1 MAVIREPVCG
11 LVLSGGGAR
20 GLAHIGVIKVLER
33 AGIPIHLVAGSSMG
47 GIVAAGYARGMS
59 GLELEKAALEITK
72 PHNLLG
78 LVDLNLPRQGLLSG
92 TRVRD
97 YLAKV
102 IGHDVTFEDLA
113 LPLGLMTVDLVKGEE
128 VLLREGLV
136 LDAVRATMAFPG
148 VFDPVTMGDRRLA
161 DGGILNDF
169 PVDAARR
176 MGAEVVIGVDVG
188 IDYYDLDL
196 ADNPKTNPVTRVTQT
211 AWRAMSLSMRSLQAL
226 KIREARPDVILRPA
240 IPHDITVFNGFHR
253 AAEIIRVGEEAAE
266 TAIRVIERKATGR
279 RLLLKPRVEL

>member
-1 MAVIREPVCG
+1 MPVIREPLCG

-20 GLAHIGVIKVLER
+20 GFAHIGVIKVMER
-33 AGIPIHLVAGSSMG
+33 AGIPIHLVVGSSMG
-47 GIVAAGYARGMS
+47 GIIAAGYARGMS
-59 GLELEKAALEITK
+59 GLDLEKAALDITK

-97 YLAKV
+97 YLAKHF
-102 IGHDVTFEDLA
+102 GGDLTFGDLA

-128 VLLREGLV
+128 VLLREGPV

-169 PVDAARR
+169 PVDAARL
-176 MGAEVVIGVDVG
+176 MGAEVVVGVDVG

-196 ADNPKTNPVTRVTQT
+196 ADNPKTNPVTRVTHT
-211 AWRAMSLSMRSLQAL
+211 AWRAVSLSMRSLQAL
-226 KIREARPDVILRPA
+226 KIKEARPDVVLHPA
-240 IPHDITVFNGFHR
+240 IPPDITVFNGFHR

-266 TAIRVIERKATGR
+266 KVIDMIERKTTGK
-279 RLLLKPRVEL
+279 RLLLKPRAEL